1 MNNKKSLFA
10 AAVAAACAFSAAPA
24 FADDDART
32 IAVFG
37 DWPYGQDLLDNAH
50 GLINAI
56 NADRDVK
63 LVMHVGDIHSGSMP
77 CTGAGYA
84 IDYVSKTGSALASSN
99 PGWNQHVFARFQQFD
114 KPLIYTPGDNEWADC
129 HKSKQ
134 LSSGAPLAELA
145 SVREL
150 FFAKPGKSLGK
161 TEKRVISQAEAFDDA
176 HPSDSQF
183 VENVMWE
190 DEGVVF
196 ATFNIPGGSN
206 DDADLW
212 TGAFKNDAAQ
222 AQERADREGANA
234 RWLDAAFDFAAR
246 RHARAVV
253 LGLQANMWDSEKVDG
268 INPAK
273 TNLDNYTPFVQK
285 LATRSLAFARPV
297 MLLNGD
303 SHKYKADRPLV
314 PSTGVPVTLNC
325 ENTPAGCDLSLIHK
339 TPVVPNLRRIIVQG
353 SGEPTHSWVKLKIDT
368 ESKEV
373 FSWVTV
379 AY

>member
-10 AAVAAACAFSAAPA
+10 AAVAAACAFSVAPA
-24 FADDDART
+24 FADDDARS

-37 DWPYGQDLLDNAH
+37 DWPYSQALLDNAH
-50 GLINAI
+50 LLVNSVNG
-56 NADRDVK
+56 DRDVK

-77 CTGAGYA
+77 CTGAGFA
-84 IDYVSKTGSALASSN
+84 IDYVTKTGAALASSN

-114 KPLIYTPGDNEWADC
+114 SPVIYTPGDNEWADC

-150 FFAKPGKSLGK
+150 FFAKPGRSLGRI
-161 TEKRVISQAEAFDDA
+161 EKRVISQAEDYDA
-176 HPSDSQF
+176 TSPSDSQF

-196 ATFNIPGGSN
+196 ATFNMPGGSN
-206 DDADLW
+206 DDADGW
-212 TGAFKNDAAQ
+212 TGAFAKPAAQ
-222 AQERADREGANA
+222 AQERVDRDGANA

-253 LGLQANMWDSEKVDG
+253 IGLQADMWDTEKVGDG
-268 INPAK
+268 VL
-273 TNLDNYTPFVQK
+273 TNYTPFVQK
-285 LATRSLAFARPV
+285 LAARSLAFRRPV
-297 MLLNGD
+297 LLLNGD
-303 SHKYKADRPLV
+303 SHNFKADQPLV
-314 PSTGVPVTLNC
+314 ASTGVVPTNLCASTTV
-325 ENTPAGCDLSLIHK
+325 CDLSLIHK
-339 TPVVPNLRRIIVQG
+339 TPAVPNFRRIVVEG
-353 SGEPTHSWVKLKIDT
+353 SGVGQHWLKLTINP
-368 ESKEV
+368 ESKDV
-373 FSWVTV
+373 FSWVNV